1 MNNSCRVC
9 QILPQKLSSYGLLI
23 VSVSWNVPYLVCV
36 SVFHSWAKT
45 LSRFCKCK
53 VIFTCRKPASRAR
66 TLEYWVSVISR
77 GNLKDIQKAVGCCQV
92 WVLFLKI
99 RAGHK
104 CFSLRT
110 KFYWVSLRKRK
121 NYKEMERNSVC
132 SSRPVNV
139 WPLFLFSSDHFIVSP

>member
-1 MNNSCRVC
+1 MPN
-9 QILPQKLSSYGLLI
+9 ITTEIKLIWSAKYSTQ
-23 VSVSWNVPYLVCV
+23 YLGMHHTWYVFQG
-36 SVFHSWAKT
+36 FHSWAET
-45 LSRFCKCK
+45 LSRFCKCN

-66 TLEYWVSVISR
+66 TLENWVLVISR
-77 GNLKDIQKAVGCCQV
+77 GNLKDIQTAVGCCQV

-110 KFYWVSLRKRK
+110 KFYWVSSRKRK